1 MQDQA
6 ISWQYVCTAFSS
18 RYLSYE
24 PCREPMSLFCRNLE
38 GGHIEARLK
47 SKTVLEVSKMKVSN
61 RLSSNVLAG
70 LVSAAVLVGSSF
82 GVAHAEGGAERLI
95 DLRTKSV
102 ESRKNSASQLGFST
116 GSDLKD
122 YLVEDGSER
131 LRELFRGA
139 SQLGFSADDNLGG
152 YLAED
157 GSERLRG
164 LLRDAERGVS
174 PSVSTAS

>member
-1 MQDQA
+1 
-6 ISWQYVCTAFSS
+6 
-18 RYLSYE
+18 
-24 PCREPMSLFCRNLE
+24 
-38 GGHIEARLK
+38 
-47 SKTVLEVSKMKVSN
+47 MKVSN

-102 ESRKNSASQLGFST
+102 ESRANSASQFGFST

-131 LRELFRGA
+131 LRELLQGA
-139 SQLGFSADDNLGG
+139 SQFGPAADESHKGF
-152 YLAED
+152 LAED
-157 GSERLRG
+157 GSDRLRD

-174 PSVSTAS
+174 PSVSTLS